1 VGTGRTVLPEGVK
14 FVVERAVLGGA
25 VQLRPDPGRPVWV
38 VVIAGGVSGE
48 GVTAGPGE
56 VLFID
61 SAADVD
67 IAEGSDLLLAYTGA
81 EVAEGLVAVRA

>member
-1 VGTGRTVLPEGVK
+1 
-14 FVVERAVLGGA
+14 